1 MSPFRPDNTINLLSR
16 KDNLFPKGTKTFR
29 VSKFIIYLFL
39 IIVVAFLFFSRQVLF
54 SSDSTTQFTTW
65 SFFKQLTFWG
75 GSEDSL
81 IGNEADRINIL
92 LLGMGG
98 VKHDGPYLTD
108 SIILASL
115 KPTTG
120 ELGML
125 ALPRDL
131 LVDIPGHGLWKINN
145 ANHFGE
151 MDDKG
156 KGAKLPQQVVAKITD
171 QKIPYYVRVDF
182 ESFEQIIDALGGVK
196 IYVDKSF
203 TDTLYPTDDE
213 KYQTISFKQGWQT
226 MDGATALKYVRSRHG
241 SNGENSDFA
250 RSLRQQKLLAAIK
263 KRIFSYQMLFQPGKI
278 NKILQTVDKHFSTN
292 LTLSQIF
299 KLVQISKNIDST
311 NIVFKI
317 INDAPNGLL
326 YATNINGAY
335 VLQPNAGNWS
345 EIQEVAKNIFDANY
359 KIASPATPPTLLVG
373 SPATSPT
380 GLVGWP
386 AKPPSFATATDGEP
400 AIGCKIEIRNGTEI
414 NGLASRTSEKLKA
427 AGFSIIQIGN
437 APTQNFKEGIAIV
450 LNPAK
455 ADQLNLLAKNVKL
468 KTETS
473 ESQEFKNIVSP
484 QADILIILGENNSDL
499 EI

>member
-16 KDNLFPKGTKTFR
+16 KDNLYPKGTKTFR

-39 IIVVAFLFFSRQVLF
+39 IIIVAFLFFSRQVLF
-54 SSDSTTQFTTW
+54 SSDSTTQQTAW
-65 SFFKQLTFWG
+65 SIFKQLTFWG
-75 GSEDSL
+75 GQEDSL
-81 IGNEADRINIL
+81 IGNASDRINIL

-108 SIILASL
+108 SIIFASL

-125 ALPRDL
+125 SLPRDL

-151 MDDKG
+151 MDKKG
-156 KGAKLPQQVVAKITD
+156 TGAELTKKVVAKITD
-171 QKIPYYVRVDF
+171 QKVPYYMRVDF
-182 ESFEQIIDALGGVK
+182 EAFEQIIDALNGVK

-203 TDTLYPTDDE
+203 TDTMYPTDDE

-226 MDGATALKYVRSRHG
+226 MDGATALKFVRSRHG

-250 RSLRQQKLLAAIK
+250 RSLRQQKLLAAVK
-263 KRIFSYQMLFQPGKI
+263 SRLFSYQMLFQPAKI
-278 NKILQTVDKHFSTN
+278 NKIIQAVDEHFTTN
-292 LTLSQIF
+292 LTLAQLF
-299 KLVQISKNIDST
+299 KLVQLSKSIDSA
-311 NIVFKI
+311 NIVFKV

-326 YATNINGAY
+326 YASNVNGAY
-335 VLQPNAGNWS
+335 VLQSNAGNWN
-345 EIQEVAKNIFDANY
+345 EIQELAKNILDANY
-359 KIASPATPPTLLVG
+359 KIASPA
-373 SPATSPT
+373 
-380 GLVGWP
+380 
-386 AKPPSFATATDGEP
+386 KPPIVVEPVPTIQQPPVQQPTTAATLPLASDG
-400 AIGCKIEIRNGTEI
+400 ARIEIRNGTEI
-414 NGLASRTSEKLKA
+414 NGLATRLSTKLKS
-427 AGFSIIQIGN
+427 AGFSIVQIGN
-437 APTQNFKEGIAIV
+437 APTQNFKEGVIIL

-455 ADQLNLLAKNVKL
+455 AEQLNLIGKNVKL

-473 ESQEFKNIVSP
+473 TPQEIKNIVSP

-499 EI
+499 EM